1 MAHVYFVVKVEGNK
15 CWSGETR
22 KGIRKMFGGGCP
34 TNNMDDCDPKWASWM
49 VRRIRRLKGSFKFCV

>member
-1 MAHVYFVVKVEGNK
+1 MYILLSRLRGTSAGQVKH
-15 CWSGETR
+15 C

-34 TNNMDDCDPKWASWM
+34 TNNMADCDPKWASWM